1 MILLDGKILS
11 KKIKLELSN
20 EVNEIISLG
29 QRKPHLVA
37 ILVGD
42 NPASRTYVSAKE
54 KACNEVGF
62 DSTIIQYENNVP
74 QEDLIKK
81 ILEINL
87 DVNIDGLIVQLPLP
101 KHIDE
106 HLVIHSISHKKDVDG
121 FHPINLGKMML
132 GLPTFLPATP
142 FGIITL
148 LKEYGV
154 NTIGKNCLVLGRSN
168 IVGSPISILMS
179 RNTKFANATVTLAHS
194 KTKNIKNLT
203 MNADI
208 IIVALGKERF
218 LKSDMVKKGVVIID
232 VGINRIKSDRTR
244 SGWRLVGDVDY
255 DNVKNKASF
264 ITPVPGGVG
273 PMTIVSLMKNTL
285 ISYKSLN
292 KNKN

>member
-132 GLPTFLPATP
+132 DLPTFLPATP

-148 LKEYGV
+148 IKEYGV

-179 RNTKFANATVTLAHS
+179 RYTKFANATVTLAHS

-285 ISYKSLN
+285 ISYKSSN

>member
-132 GLPTFLPATP
+132 DLPTFLPATP

-148 LKEYGV
+148 IKEYGV

-285 ISYKSLN
+285 ISYKSSN